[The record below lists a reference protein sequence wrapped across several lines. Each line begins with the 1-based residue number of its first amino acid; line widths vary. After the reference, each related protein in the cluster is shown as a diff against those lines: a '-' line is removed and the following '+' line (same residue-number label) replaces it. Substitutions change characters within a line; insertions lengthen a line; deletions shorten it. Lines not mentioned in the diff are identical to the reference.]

1 MNEEVRIETVE
12 VPRILG
18 RTLAHETTE
27 QELQEA
33 LGRARPTWTLRYPPD
48 HD

>member
-1 MNEEVRIETVE
+1 MNEVENVTPET
-12 VPRILG
+12 PRILG
-18 RTLAHETTE
+18 RVLAQETTVQQLE
-27 QELQEA
+27 ES

>member
-1 MNEEVRIETVE
+1 MNEVREE
-12 VPRILG
+12 RPELPRILA
-18 RTLAHETTE
+18 RVVAQETTV
-27 QELQEA
+27 QELDEA

>member
-1 MNEEVRIETVE
+1 MNEVHDETE

-18 RTLAHETTE
+18 RVLAQETTV
-27 QELQEA
+27 QELEEA
-33 LGRARPTWTLRYPPD
+33 LGREARPTWSLRYPPD